1 MNIITTFGLYS
12 FSAGYET
19 GVSGYKHVY
28 FNSTRQTLAIWII
41 TVFAVIG
48 LYEGIRHVATLLYT
62 GRFEFGFR
70 TRLRIVQNVYL
81 NYLFCFLI
89 DNYSARIEQLT
100 NTLCL
105 NTDFKR
111 KSQKKQAMADLGWP
125 LSFSC
130 PSTRTTTPG
139 GLTSTTTTMT
149 TTTSGGIRSVFNQTS

>member
-1 MNIITTFGLYS
+1 MAPNNAAVVIIFL
-12 FSAGYET
+12 AGYET

-48 LYEGIRHVATLLYT
+48 LYEAIRHVATLLYT

-111 KSQKKQAMADLGWP
+111 KSQKTNRQWP
-125 LSFSC
+125 TSDGRSLFHVHL
-130 PSTRTTTPG
+130 PALLRLV
-139 GLTSTTTTMT
+139 GLLQLLQ
-149 TTTSGGIRSVFNQTS
+149 R